1 MVCLNLRRRRN
12 TLGFLLWFV
21 ARCAS
26 SLVFLGVA
34 CVHSCACVGKRCI
47 VLRVSYNSLWHVHGL
62 YLNDSY
68 FHLHAF
74 INSWWW
80 CDAKIWKTQN
90 SLPFSSVRKMDYK
103 NFGQNLMFHGWNN
116 MILFLLHLTICY
128 ANFLG
133 EIEDLRF
140 LTLERYLGMRLQSAC
155 GQSLKNRLN
164 FRVNA

>member
-1 MVCLNLRRRRN
+1 ML
-12 TLGFLLWFV
+12 
-21 ARCAS
+21 A
-26 SLVFLGVA
+26 LVLGVLFFMPIIIGSGLLSDSIYSIHIYISMLSQNSGG
-34 CVHSCACVGKRCI
+34 CVH
-47 VLRVSYNSLWHVHGL
+47 
-62 YLNDSY
+62 
-68 FHLHAF
+68 
-74 INSWWW
+74 
-80 CDAKIWKTQN
+80 AKIWKTQN

-128 ANFLG
+128 ANFME
-133 EIEDLRF
+133 EIKDLRF